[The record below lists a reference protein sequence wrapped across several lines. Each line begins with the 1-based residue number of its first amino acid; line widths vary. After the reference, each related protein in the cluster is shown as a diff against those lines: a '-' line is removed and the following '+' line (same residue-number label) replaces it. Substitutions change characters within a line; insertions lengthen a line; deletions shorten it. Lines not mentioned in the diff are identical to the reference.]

1 MNENL
6 NKRYALALYNIGEQK
21 NSIEEY
27 LSDISAIV
35 DILNTDTTLKEVVKE
50 PQLSTTQKI
59 ELFTKIF
66 KSKINEDVLSF
77 ILLLLGKKR
86 ITNLQGI
93 LGSMKEIQLEKNNTQ
108 VAKVKTVI
116 PLNDE
121 ERDILKK
128 KLSLKYKMN
137 IILEE
142 EIDKDIIGGVFVK
155 VGDDIIDDT
164 LRYKVLEMKKLMLE
178 KE

>member
-6 NKRYALALYNIGEQK
+6 NRRYALALYNIGEGK
-21 NSIEEY
+21 NTIEEY
-27 LSDISAIV
+27 LSDISAVADVI
-35 DILNTDTTLKEVVKE
+35 NTDANLKQIVRE
-50 PQLSTTQKI
+50 PQLSTTQKLD
-59 ELFTKIF
+59 LFTKIF
-66 KSKINEDVLSF
+66 KNKVNEDVLSF
-77 ILLLLGKKR
+77 ILLLIEKKR
-86 ITNLQGI
+86 IVNLQGI
-93 LGSMKEIQLEKNNTQ
+93 LSSMKEIQLEKNNTQ

-121 ERDILKK
+121 ERDSLRK
-128 KLSLKYKMN
+128 KLSVKYKMN

-164 LRYKVLEMKKLMLE
+164 LRYRLLEMKKLMLE
-178 KE
+178 K